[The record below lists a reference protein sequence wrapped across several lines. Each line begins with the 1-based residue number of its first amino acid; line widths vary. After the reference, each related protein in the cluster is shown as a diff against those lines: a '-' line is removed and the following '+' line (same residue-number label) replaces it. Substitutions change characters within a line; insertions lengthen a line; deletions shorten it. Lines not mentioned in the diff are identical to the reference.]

1 MKELRLERINDDNF
15 YEVMNLK
22 VSMAQKHF
30 VATNT
35 FSIVHAYLALI
46 NGKEAFPFGI
56 FVGNKPVGFLMVGY
70 DIFEDGKRYMNV
82 KAIYTSPFYRCQETA
97 RLINKHLNVPIIEDE
112 RLNEFGSVHLA
123 VKGLEDKEE
132 KETWKE
138 CQERIMES
146 IKDIV
151 FKYDDKDTVI
161 CVTSGVNLTAFIC
174 AAYGIEPNSKLP
186 FPLVPSCS
194 PIGFEINKN
203 NF

>member
-70 DIFEDGKRYMNV
+70 DIFEDGKTDPRFDWFLKDSYAIWRLMIDKRYQGRGYGK
-82 KAIYTSPFYRCQETA
+82 KAVELALDFVRTYPCGKAKYCWLSYELENETA
-97 RLINKHLNVPIIEDE
+97 R
-112 RLNEFGSVHLA
+112 
-123 VKGLEDKEE
+123 
-132 KETWKE
+132 
-138 CQERIMES
+138 
-146 IKDIV
+146 
-151 FKYDDKDTVI
+151 
-161 CVTSGVNLTAFIC
+161 NLYRSF
-174 AAYGIEPNSKLP
+174 
-186 FPLVPSCS
+186 
-194 PIGFEINKN
+194 GFEEFPEAYYEGGEMPAILKL
-203 NF
+203 